1 MAVAVLWQ
9 GSAMPARP
17 PARRLEW
24 DQVLGWRLRRH
35 HLDQRAPSG
44 ELLAVVAEIA
54 GLHAQVMSSAELTLW
69 TRVDGLDRQAV
80 RDALWRDRNLVKTW
94 AMRGTLHLLPA
105 AEYPLWQAALSTRRG
120 YERGSW
126 QRGFGVT
133 LEQLQT
139 MHGAIRQALD
149 GQVLSR
155 EALAAE
161 VASITGSPALGDKL
175 RHSWGSLLKPAA
187 SQGLLCFGPSDGQ
200 LVRFTRPD
208 QWLPSWR
215 GGLDPEAALQ
225 ETARRYLRACGAVT
239 REDYARWWGVL
250 APEGGRVLERLGDE
264 VLPVEVGGAG
274 GWMLAAHAEEI
285 AEALAAPSVRL
296 LPAFDQYVVA
306 ATRHAEQ
313 LMPGPFKDR
322 VYRPQ
327 GWLSPVLLAGGRMLG
342 TWRQEP
348 KGRRLM
354 VTIEPFAKLPAA
366 VRRRAEHEAE
376 RLATW
381 TGATLELAWAGTPD

>member
-1 MAVAVLWQ
+1 MPTARPDRRAMAVAVLWQ

-69 TRVDGLDRQAV
+69 TRVDGLDRQA
-80 RDALWRDRNLVKTW
+80 
-94 AMRGTLHLLPA
+94 
-105 AEYPLWQAALSTRRG
+105 ALSTRRG

-155 EALAAE
+155 EALAAA

-285 AEALAAPSVRL
+285 AEA
-296 LPAFDQYVVA
+296 
-306 ATRHAEQ
+306 
-313 LMPGPFKDR
+313 
-322 VYRPQ
+322 
-327 GWLSPVLLAGGRMLG
+327 
-342 TWRQEP
+342 
-348 KGRRLM
+348 
-354 VTIEPFAKLPAA
+354 
-366 VRRRAEHEAE
+366 
-376 RLATW
+376 
-381 TGATLELAWAGTPD
+381 

>member
-1 MAVAVLWQ
+1 MPTARPDRRAMAVAVLWQ

-54 GLHAQVMSSAELTLW
+54 DLHAQVMSSAELTLW

-250 APEGGRVLERLGDE
+250 APAGACSAPGGRSRRAAASWSPSSPSPSSPPPSAAERSTRPSASPPGPAPPWSSPGPAPPTDR
-264 VLPVEVGGAG
+264 PCPCP
-274 GWMLAAHAEEI
+274 HP
-285 AEALAAPSVRL
+285 APSGGRRAR
-296 LPAFDQYVVA
+296 PCWP
-306 ATRHAEQ
+306 RHA
-313 LMPGPFKDR
+313 
-322 VYRPQ
+322 
-327 GWLSPVLLAGGRMLG
+327 SAS
-342 TWRQEP
+342 
-348 KGRRLM
+348 
-354 VTIEPFAKLPAA
+354 
-366 VRRRAEHEAE
+366 
-376 RLATW
+376 
-381 TGATLELAWAGTPD
+381 TGATAG